1 MRILLF
7 LSFLLCSIALNAQP
21 YLDYEVT
28 AIDGAKLD
36 GRLLDDAKPF
46 QRVPECYFER
56 MTEQEQRQ
64 ASRPV
69 GQFLTFRTQSTKSG
83 VIVQREGVKMG
94 LCNGPVSSAGF
105 DLYIRK
111 DSGWLWAGSVL
122 PEDGKPC
129 WLICN
134 MDDSV
139 KECLLYM
146 PLGCKVTSMQICH
159 SKGSSIVREQ
169 YFRNNIA
176 VLGSSFTEGAATSRS
191 GMTWTAQLSRRTGM
205 LFANFGFA
213 GNCKLQ
219 DYFSDMLVQM
229 DVDAYVIDGFS
240 NPSPQQMRER
250 LFPFIEKVKK
260 HKPQTP
266 VIFLKSIYR
275 EKRNFDRQTDKYETE
290 RAFVSDSL
298 MKDAVRTFDNVYW
311 VTTTNATD
319 SKRHETS
326 VDGTH
331 PSDYGYTLWAES
343 VERQI
348 VRILRKHKIK

>member
-7 LSFLLCSIALNAQP
+7 LSLLLCSITLSGQP
-21 YLDYEVT
+21 YPDFDVT
-28 AIDGAKLD
+28 TIDGTSLD
-36 GRLLDDAKPF
+36 ARLLHDAKPF

-69 GQFLTFRTQSTKSG
+69 GQFLTFKTQATKLG

-94 LCNGPVSSAGF
+94 QCNGPVSSAGF

-111 DSGWLWAGSVL
+111 DSEWLWAGSVL

-191 GMTWTAQLSRRTGM
+191 GMTWSAQLSRRTGM

-229 DVDAYVIDGFS
+229 EVDAYVIDGFS
-240 NPSPQQMRER
+240 NPSPMQMRER
-250 LFPFIEKVKK
+250 LVPFIEKLKI
-260 HKPQTP
+260 HRPDTP
-266 VIFLKSIYR
+266 IIFLKSIYR
-275 EKRNFDRQTDKYETE
+275 EKRNFDLEAEKYETE
-290 RAFVSDSL
+290 RAFVADSL
-298 MKDAVRTFDNVYW
+298 MKVAVKTFDNIYW

-319 SKRHETS
+319 RKSHETS

-331 PSDYGYTLWAES
+331 PSDYGYTLWTDS